1 MVGDT
6 SFRGSCDMTISTE
19 RLEEYRTLRDETLK
33 RVELHH
39 QIIGATLILAG
50 TMLSIGSNTERA
62 TILFVYPLLA
72 TFLASGLISN
82 GLMLIQIGAYIRSI
96 EQKNEGFH
104 DGWATFLDARYSG
117 IWRLEKWSILGLFLV
132 TDALAIG
139 VGLLATNLQL
149 DPINLV
155 LLVAAV
161 IATIVTAAVVQY
173 PHTYHRE
180 LRKRDT
186 VR

>member
-1 MVGDT
+1 
-6 SFRGSCDMTISTE
+6 MTISTE

-39 QIIGATLILAG
+39 QIVGAALVLAG
-50 TMLSIGSNTERA
+50 TMLSIGSDSERA

-82 GLMLIQIGAYIRSI
+82 GLMLIQIGAYIRKI
-96 EQKNEGFH
+96 EETNEGFRN
-104 DGWATFLDARYSG
+104 GWATSLDPQYSG
-117 IWRLEKWSILGLFLV
+117 IWRLEKWSILGLFV
-132 TDALAIG
+132 GTDVLAIG
-139 VGLLATNLQL
+139 VGLIATKLQL

-155 LLVAAV
+155 LVAAAIV
-161 IATIVTAAVVQY
+161 ATIITAAVVQY

-186 VR
+186 AR